1 MPRGVVVGGEVGD
14 VVFGEVAVED
24 REPEEVWCLR
34 GVTVGGVP
42 GQYHKEVKIMR
53 HF

>member
-24 REPEEVWCLR
+24 REPEEVWCIR
-34 GVTVGGVP
+34 GVTVGGFQVSIIRKR
-42 GQYHKEVKIMR
+42 QS
-53 HF
+53 